1 MASASPQPHDPV
13 PHDSA
18 PRRDS
23 VSHPDL
29 ETTAPGATAAQGAPK
44 NSGHRS
50 ALLGAMFLMA
60 TSAIGP
66 GFITQTT
73 VFTVQLGA
81 AFAFAILVS
90 ILVDIA
96 VQLNVWR
103 VIGVSGMRAQELA
116 NQVLPGAGYVLAA
129 LVFLGGA
136 VFNIGNIA
144 GTGLG
149 LNAMLGMD
157 PKLGG
162 AISAVLAILV
172 FLSKRA
178 GLALDRIVVALGA
191 VMILMMLYVAIV
203 AAPPVGEALKN
214 TVMPE
219 EVDFLVI
226 TTLIGG
232 TVGGYITYSG
242 AHRMIDSGVTGV
254 DSVRE
259 ITRTSVLGIL
269 VTCVMRVLLFLAIFG
284 VVASGVA
291 LAGDTMAADAF
302 RAAAGEI
309 GVRIFGVVLWAAA
322 LTSVIGAAFT
332 SISFV
337 TSSAGSPRTRNLLTV
352 GFIMV
357 CGVIYLVLGQAP
369 QTLLVFAGAFNGLIL
384 PFGFAILLWVGWRRR
399 DLLQGYRYP
408 GWLLVVG
415 VIAWLFS
422 VFLAVNSLAGLSKL
436 WA

>member
-1 MASASPQPHDPV
+1 
-13 PHDSA
+13 
-18 PRRDS
+18 
-23 VSHPDL
+23 
-29 ETTAPGATAAQGAPK
+29 
-44 NSGHRS
+44 
-50 ALLGAMFLMA
+50 MFLMA

-103 VIGVSGMRAQELA
+103 VIGISGRRAQELA
-116 NQVLPGAGYVLAA
+116 GRVLPGAGAVLAA

-149 LNAMLGMD
+149 LNAMLGLD
-157 PKLGG
+157 PKIGG
-162 AISAVLAILV
+162 GISAAIAVLI

-178 GLALDRIVVALGA
+178 GLALDRIVVLLGA
-191 VMILMMLYVAIV
+191 VMILLMLYVAIV

-214 TVMPE
+214 TVLPE
-219 EVDFLVI
+219 RIDLLVI

-254 DSVRE
+254 ESVRE
-259 ITRTSVLGIL
+259 ITRSSVLGIL

-284 VVASGVA
+284 VVAGGVS
-291 LAGDTMAADAF
+291 LTSDNMAAEAF
-302 RAAAGEI
+302 GAAAGEI

-337 TSSAGSPRTRNLLTV
+337 TSSQDKPRTRNLLTV
-352 GFIMV
+352 AFIAV
-357 CGVIYLVLGQAP
+357 CAVAYLFLGQAP
-369 QTLLVFAGAFNGLIL
+369 QTLLIFAGAFNALIL
-384 PFGFAILLWVGWRRR
+384 PFGFAILLWVAWRRR
-399 DLLQGYRYP
+399 DLLHGYRYP
-408 GWLLVVG
+408 VWLLVVG
-415 VIAWLFS
+415 VLAWLLT
-422 VFLAVNSLAGLSKL
+422 VYLAWNSLAGLAKL
-436 WA
+436 WS

>member
-1 MASASPQPHDPV
+1 M
-13 PHDSA
+13 
-18 PRRDS
+18 
-23 VSHPDL
+23 
-29 ETTAPGATAAQGAPK
+29 
-44 NSGHRS
+44 GHRS

-103 VIGVSGMRAQELA
+103 VIGISGRRAQELA
-116 NQVLPGAGYVLAA
+116 GRVLPGAGAVLAA

-149 LNAMLGMD
+149 LNAMLGLD
-157 PKLGG
+157 PKIGG
-162 AISAVLAILV
+162 GISAAIAVLI

-178 GLALDRIVVALGA
+178 GLALDRIVVLLGA
-191 VMILMMLYVAIV
+191 VMILLMLYVAIV

-214 TVMPE
+214 TVLPE
-219 EVDFLVI
+219 RIDLLVI

-254 DSVRE
+254 ESVRE
-259 ITRTSVLGIL
+259 ITRSSVLGIL

-284 VVASGVA
+284 VVAGGVS
-291 LAGDTMAADAF
+291 LTSDNMAAEAF
-302 RAAAGEI
+302 GAAAGEI

-337 TSSAGSPRTRNLLTV
+337 TSSQDKPRTRNLLTV
-352 GFIMV
+352 AFIAV
-357 CGVIYLVLGQAP
+357 CAVAYLFLGQAP
-369 QTLLVFAGAFNGLIL
+369 QTLLIFAGAFNALIL
-384 PFGFAILLWVGWRRR
+384 PFGFAILLWVAWRRR
-399 DLLQGYRYP
+399 DLLHGYRYP
-408 GWLLVVG
+408 VWLLVVG
-415 VIAWLFS
+415 VLAWLLT
-422 VFLAVNSLAGLSKL
+422 VYLAWNSLAGLAKL
-436 WA
+436 WS

>member
-1 MASASPQPHDPV
+1 
-13 PHDSA
+13 
-18 PRRDS
+18 
-23 VSHPDL
+23 
-29 ETTAPGATAAQGAPK
+29 
-44 NSGHRS
+44 
-50 ALLGAMFLMA
+50 MFLMA

-81 AFAFAILVS
+81 AFAFAILLS

-103 VIGVSGMRAQELA
+103 VIGISGRRAQELA
-116 NQVLPGAGYVLAA
+116 GRVLPGAGAVLAA

-149 LNAMLGMD
+149 LNAMVGLD
-157 PKLGG
+157 PKIGG
-162 AISAVLAILV
+162 GISAAIAVLI

-178 GLALDRIVVALGA
+178 GLALDRIVVLSGA
-191 VMILMMLYVAIV
+191 VMILLMLYVAIV

-214 TVMPE
+214 TVLPE
-219 EVDFLVI
+219 RIDLLVI

-254 DSVRE
+254 ESVRE
-259 ITRTSVLGIL
+259 ITRSSVLGIL

-284 VVASGVA
+284 VVAGGVS
-291 LAGDTMAADAF
+291 LTSDNMAAEAF
-302 RAAAGEI
+302 GAAAGEI

-337 TSSAGSPRTRNLLTV
+337 TSSQGKPRTRNLLTV
-352 GFIMV
+352 AFIAV
-357 CGVIYLVLGQAP
+357 CAVVYLFMGQAP
-369 QTLLVFAGAFNGLIL
+369 QTLLIFAGAFNALIL
-384 PFGFAILLWVGWRRR
+384 PFGFAILLWVAWRRR
-399 DLLQGYRYP
+399 DLLHGYRYP
-408 GWLLVVG
+408 AWLLVVG
-415 VIAWLFS
+415 VLAWLLT
-422 VFLAVNSLAGLSKL
+422 VYLAWNSLAGLAKL
-436 WA
+436 WS

>member
-1 MASASPQPHDPV
+1 MSAATPRPQPNGLPEPHHSPDRAV
-13 PHDSA
+13 P
-18 PRRDS
+18 
-23 VSHPDL
+23 
-29 ETTAPGATAAQGAPK
+29 EAQKP
-44 NSGHRS
+44 SGHRS

-81 AFAFAILVS
+81 AFAFAILLS

-116 NQVLPGAGYVLAA
+116 NRVLPGAGYVLAA

-149 LNAMLGMD
+149 LDAMLGMD

-162 AISAVLAILV
+162 AVSAALAILV

-178 GLALDRIVVALGA
+178 GLALDRIVVLLGA
-191 VMILMMLYVAIV
+191 VMILLMLYVAVV

-214 TVMPE
+214 TVLPE
-219 EVDFLVI
+219 KIDFLVV

-242 AHRMIDSGVTGV
+242 AHRMIDSGVSGV
-254 DSVRE
+254 ANVKEVSRS
-259 ITRTSVLGIL
+259 SVLGIL

-284 VVASGVA
+284 VVAGGVA
-291 LAGDTMAADAF
+291 LSGNNMAAQAF
-302 RAAAGEI
+302 GAAAGEI

-337 TSSAGSPRTRNLLTV
+337 TSSTGRPRTRNLLTV
-352 GFIMV
+352 GFILV
-357 CGVIYLVLGQAP
+357 CAVLYLVLGKAP

-408 GWLLVVG
+408 AWLLVVG
-415 VIAWLFS
+415 VLAWLLT
-422 VFLAVNSLAGLSKL
+422 VYLAWNSLAGLGKL